1 MLLVS
6 PPVKI
11 CDFFFLSLLACQ
23 MRRSRVGEAKKKK
36 KKGHHWTPESDASYP
51 FRCPTHVGHQH
62 DAKNGMSAQPK
73 AQYCEAAH

>member
-11 CDFFFLSLLACQ
+11 CDFFFFHYWHV
-23 MRRSRVGEAKKKK
+23 RRVGVVSEKQKK
-36 KKGHHWTPESDASYP
+36 KKGHRWTPESDASYP
-51 FRCPTHVGHQH
+51 FRCPTRVGHQH
-62 DAKNGMSAQPK
+62 DAKNGVSAQPK